1 MYFTIFLGPLSLG
14 NVIGEQHNG
23 LASTFTVLCSQCNVE
38 NTIKTS
44 KEHRSG
50 ARGPLTF
57 DVNTRAAL
65 GCLHTGVGNTHL
77 NNLLSTLN
85 VPAMNSSTF
94 KNREREAGKAIELV
108 AKNSC
113 QQFLNLEREKAIE
126 NGNKPDQNNLV
137 PIACSYDMG
146 WQKRGRGFNSKTGHA
161 AVMGLSTGKVLD
173 YTTKNKMCRSCDEA
187 KKAGKKP
194 NSHDCRKNHS
204 GSSKSMEPLAA
215 VELFNK
221 VTKSNV
227 KFSIYTGDDD
237 STTES
242 HLKQKVPYGVEKWSD
257 TVHIKRSLTTRLYN
271 LSQRSKFPNSSVLS
285 QKVINYLVKSFTY
298 CIAQNKGD
306 PTNMKSAIQSVV
318 PHAFGDHTGCR
329 ETWCRYKTDPS
340 HYCHRDLPY
349 GKDLQGDSLQSALK
363 SLFDEYSTDIVIN
376 KLAPAANSQ
385 RNESLNSV
393 VGSKNPKIR
402 FYGGSESNDYRVSC
416 SVSQVNL
423 GYRYIPRTLASLNIE
438 PGFFCVDHNT
448 KMDKKSSID
457 KQRKS
462 TVAFKRRRSQ
472 LNKHKISETS
482 KNEAKEGTMYE
493 SGIGL
498 NLNSSATATELNN
511 SELSITELYGINAAI
526 TKQQQEQYENAV
538 PKYTS
543 RPKVQKEKFD
553 DSKFYHFVLFDIE
566 TNSTG
571 KSAEVCQLAA
581 VDRSDKQFSCYVLPT
596 ET

>member
-1 MYFTIFLGPLSLG
+1 MSLG
-14 NVIGEQHNG
+14 NVIEEHQNG
-23 LASTFTVLCSQCNVE
+23 LASTFTVLCSQCNAE

-65 GCLHTGVGNTHL
+65 GCLHAGVGNTHL

-94 KNREREAGKAIELV
+94 KTREREAGKAIELV

-113 QQFLNLEREKAIE
+113 EQFLNRERDKAIE
-126 NGNKPDQNNLV
+126 NGNKPDENNLV

-146 WQKRGRGFNSKTGHA
+146 WQKRGRGFNSNTGHA

-173 YTTKNKMCRSCDEA
+173 YTTKNKMCRFCDEA
-187 KKAGKKP
+187 KKAGKQPKD
-194 NSHDCRKNHS
+194 HDCRKNHL

-215 VELFNK
+215 VELFSR

-227 KFSIYTGDDD
+227 KFSVYTGDDD

-242 HLKQKVPYGVEKWSD
+242 HLKHKVPYGVEKWSD

-271 LSQRSKFPNSSVLS
+271 LSQRSKFSNSSVLS

-306 PTNMKSAIQSVV
+306 ATNMKAAIQSIV
-318 PHAFGDHTGCR
+318 PHAFGDHSGCR
-329 ETWCRYKTDPS
+329 ETWCRHKKDPS

-416 SVSQVNL
+416 SVSHVNL
-423 GYRYIPRTLASLNIE
+423 GYRYIPQTLAALNIE
-438 PGFFCVDHNT
+438 PGFFCLDHTT
-448 KMDKKSSID
+448 KMDKKRALD

-472 LNKHKISETS
+472 LNKHKITETS
-482 KNEAKEGTMYE
+482 KKEAKEGTMYE

-498 NLNSSATATELNN
+498 NLNSSATAMDLNN
-511 SELSITELYGINAAI
+511 SELSLTELYAINAI

-543 RPKVQKEKFD
+543 RPTVQKEKFD

-581 VDRSDKQFSCYVLPT
+581 VDRSNKQFSCYILPNRDRFSRVKGQQT
-596 ET
+596 